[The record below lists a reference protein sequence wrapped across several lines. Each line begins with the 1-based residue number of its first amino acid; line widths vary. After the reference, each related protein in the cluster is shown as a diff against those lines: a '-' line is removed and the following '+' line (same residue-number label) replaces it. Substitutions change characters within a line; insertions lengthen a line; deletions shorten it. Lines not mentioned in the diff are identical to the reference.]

1 MNPEIQVPSSK
12 FQVPS
17 SKQKHLYRLKIVG
30 ALFTL
35 LGIGLFAYLIHSVG
49 IHEIIAGITKIGFT
63 GFLLIQFLYFLRILC
78 RATAWRLSV
87 ATPYKLDLRDTLPAV
102 IIGEALSSLIP
113 LGVLVSGTAKAVAVR
128 NRVSLV
134 VGLSSVT
141 MENLFYALMTG
152 VFVCLSAVVFLLGF
166 QLSEVIILTIYFLIG
181 VIIFLTI
188 FGFLAVIRQ
197 WHFLSKTC
205 EWLYEI
211 GIGKRFLEDGRAK
224 VRLFEDLIF
233 TFYRNHSRRFAPIIL
248 CQSIYHLLGIG
259 EAWFILS
266 RISEVV
272 PSFYT
277 AFLLESISRIV
288 IIIFKF
294 VPLAIGVDEA
304 GAQFVTETLAIGA
317 GIGVTFAIIRK
328 GRNLFWIAIG
338 LLLIIKREV
347 SLKDFNRE
355 IREIR

>member
-1 MNPEIQVPSSK
+1 MNSEINIPSSEL
-12 FQVPS
+12 QTS
-17 SKQKHLYRLKIVG
+17 NSKQKHLYRLKIIGGV
-30 ALFTL
+30 FTV
-35 LGIGLFAYLIHSVG
+35 LGIGVFAYLVHSVG
-49 IHEIIAGITKIGFT
+49 MHHILDGIAKIGFG
-63 GFLLIQFLYFLRILC
+63 GFLIIQLNYFLRIIC

-87 ATPYKLDLRDTLPAV
+87 SAPYKLDLRDTLPAV

-152 VFVCLSAVVFLLGF
+152 VFVCLSAVTFLLNF
-166 QLSEVIILTIYFLIG
+166 ELAEVVVLAIYFLIG
-181 VIIFLTI
+181 VIILLTI

-197 WHFLSKTC
+197 WHFLSKSC

-211 GIGKRFLEDGRAK
+211 GIGKRFLENIRK
-224 VRLFEDLIF
+224 QVRLFEDLIF
-233 TFYRNHSRRFAPIIL
+233 VFYRNHSRRFAPIIS
-248 CQSIYHLLGIG
+248 CQVAYHLLGIA

-266 RISEVV
+266 RISEVI

-277 AFLLESISRIV
+277 AFLLESISRII

-294 VPLAIGVDEA
+294 VPFAIGVDEA

-328 GRNLFWIAIG
+328 GRSLFWTAIG

-355 IREIR
+355 IRETH